1 MLPLESTKSA
11 AEAIQRVKYTH
22 DGMIDVII
30 ARPQVTGG
38 QLAEHF
44 GYSEGWISRI
54 MCSDAFQARL
64 ADRKTEIVNP
74 GLVAT
79 FEERLKGLASQSLDL
94 IQEKLDERDALTGES
109 KAGVDVAFKAL
120 EISSRS
126 LGYGARAANVAVQ
139 TNITV
144 KTASDQ
150 QLMEIA
156 NGQ

>member
-1 MLPLESTKSA
+1 MLPLNSTESAKD
-11 AEAIQRVKYTH
+11 AIQRVSYTH

-30 ARPQVTGG
+30 ARPMVTQG

-64 ADRKTEIVNP
+64 ADRRTEIVNP
-74 GLVAT
+74 EILTT
-79 FEERLKGLASQSLDL
+79 FEERLKGMAMQSLDI
-94 IQEKLDERDALTGES
+94 IQEKLDVRNPKTGL
-109 KAGVDVAFKAL
+109 ADTATAFKAL
-120 EISSRS
+120 EISTRS

-150 QLMEIA
+150 ELMEIA
-156 NGQ
+156 NGN